1 MSWPSATVQG
11 VEGGLQDEMALG
23 QDAYILAQRNCRG
36 RRGVGT
42 NKYATALGQDGYVMA
57 QRNCSGGPGGGI
69 ERNIGRRCEQTL

>member
-23 QDAYILAQRNCRG
+23 QDVYALAQRNCRG

-42 NKYATALGQDGYVMA
+42 TVMSWPSA
-57 QRNCSGGPGGGI
+57 IVRVGRGGI
-69 ERNIGRRCEQTL
+69 ERNMGRRCEQKTP